1 MMGTNF
7 YATTGC
13 PNPCAHCAPDVLHIG
28 KRSGGWTFGF
38 QAYPELG
45 LTTRKAWQ
53 AHLRQP
59 GVAITDEYDRAFTP
73 DDFDALVDRTREP
86 WGPNKLEPARR
97 DGWNDWLREYDDR
110 HYRDPDGW
118 DFWRGEFC

>member
-1 MMGTNF
+1 MSTNF
-7 YATTGC
+7 YATATC
-13 PNPCAHCAPDVLHIG
+13 EHPCAHCQPDGIHIG

-38 QAYPELG
+38 EAHDDLG

-59 GVAITDEYDRAFTP
+59 GVAIIDEYGQRYTP
-73 DDFDALVDRTREP
+73 DEFDALVDRTREP
-86 WGPNKLEPARR
+86 WGTNKIEPARR

-110 HYRDPDGW
+110 HYRDAEGW
-118 DFWRGEFC
+118 DFWRGEFT